1 MQRWKPASSRPHEQ
15 PTPCA
20 GTSGKASFAAKIAMG
35 HAPKKNCCAG
45 GESIREW
52 MYTIAEAASQVSSA
66 LYFGR
71 SERLNY
77 HSASEEPLCGRG
89 KCVICDAGY
98 HKVQT
103 CPNFSAIN
111 TACALIA
118 STSTEAS
125 AFQGRYAT

>member
-1 MQRWKPASSRPHEQ
+1 MSNPLLVQELVEKLPSQLKLQW
-15 PTPCA
+15 
-20 GTSGKASFAAKIAMG
+20 AM
-35 HAPKKNCCAG
+35 HPKETAVPVVKVF
-45 GESIREW
+45 REW